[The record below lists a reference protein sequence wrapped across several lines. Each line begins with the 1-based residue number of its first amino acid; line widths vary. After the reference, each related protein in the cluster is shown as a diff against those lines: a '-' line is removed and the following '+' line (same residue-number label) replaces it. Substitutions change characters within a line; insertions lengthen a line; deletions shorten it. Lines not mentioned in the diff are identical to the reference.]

1 MKLYYD
7 LHLHSCLSPCGD
19 DLMTP
24 ANIAGM
30 GKIIGLSVMA
40 LTDHNTAKNCPAF
53 FTACE
58 AYGIT
63 PIAGMELSTAEDV
76 HLVCLFPTLE
86 AALDFD
92 RALDAHRM
100 PIDNDPEIYGRQQ
113 VVNEN
118 DEVIEE
124 LKPLLIAATDLFM
137 GAAVDLVRSFGG
149 VIYPAHIDRDSS
161 GIIAMLGDI
170 PPEYG
175 FTAVEY
181 RDLSNR
187 ERYEELYAEARG
199 KRVVV
204 SSDAH
209 RLESVNEAVNYFE
222 LPLDENATHAEIR
235 LAVLRYLSENG

>member
-1 MKLYYD
+1 MKLFYD

-30 GKIIGLSVMA
+30 GKIVGLSVMA

-53 FTACE
+53 FKACE

-86 AALDFD
+86 AALAFD
-92 RALDAHRM
+92 EALESHRM
-100 PIDNDPEIYGRQQ
+100 PIENAPDIYGHQW
-113 VVNEN
+113 VMNEN
-118 DEVIEE
+118 DEVTEE
-124 LKPLLIAATDLFM
+124 MKPLLIAATDLFM
-137 GAAVDLVRSFGG
+137 GDAVDLVRGFGG

-170 PPEYG
+170 PPEYA
-175 FTAVEY
+175 FSAVEY
-181 RDLSNR
+181 RDLANR
-187 ERYEELYAEARG
+187 EHYEALYGEARG

-209 RLESVNEAVNYFE
+209 RLEDINEAVNAYE
-222 LPLDENATHAEIR
+222 LALPENASHGEIR
-235 LAVLRYLSENG
+235 AAVLKFLQDLS